1 MNLRKFDLNL
11 LVIFQTIMAEKSV
24 VAAAEQIRLSPSAVS
39 HALARLRVMFNDE
52 LFRRTSR
59 GLEPTERAL
68 ALASEIE
75 VGLAHIGHAI
85 EGQHVFEPARAE
97 RLFTMQIADYVSG
110 ILLAPLAKR
119 LQAEAPG
126 ISVEVLPFPMGADA
140 ERMTADVQIRFTPG
154 QNAPAALRVER
165 LITDKFLVV
174 MRRGHPAAGPKLTPE
189 SYAALS
195 HVRLSPAAIGTM
207 MVDEALA
214 RRGLKRRIVMS
225 VPSWFDLP
233 QIVENS
239 DLVAIVPSRLSLM
252 NKRLAGLY
260 ATELPLPEVKFAID
274 LSWDA
279 RRDRDPGQRW
289 FRALLK
295 TVLRG
300 AKSRQSG

>member
-11 LVIFQTIMAEKSV
+11 LVIFQTIIAEKSV
-24 VAAAEQIRLSPSAVS
+24 VAAAAQIGLSPSAVS

-68 ALASEIE
+68 ALATEIE
-75 VGLAHIGHAI
+75 IGLAHIGHAI
-85 EGQHVFEPARAE
+85 EGQHTFDPASAE

-119 LQAEAPG
+119 LQTDAPG
-126 ISVEVLPFPMGADA
+126 ISVEVLPFSVGTDA
-140 ERMTADVQIRFTPG
+140 ERITADVQIRFTPG
-154 QNAPAALRVER
+154 QKAPAGLRVER

-174 MRRGHPAAGPKLTPE
+174 MRRGHPAADQKLTPE
-189 SYAALS
+189 SYARLS

-207 MVDEALA
+207 MVDEALS

-239 DLVAIVPSRLSLM
+239 DLVAIVPSRLSLT
-252 NKRLAGLY
+252 NKRLAGLH
-260 ATELPLPEVKFAID
+260 AAELPLPEVKFAID

-289 FRALLK
+289 FRGLLK
-295 TVLRG
+295 TILRG
-300 AKSRQSG
+300 ARPR

>member
-11 LVIFQTIMAEKSV
+11 LVIFQTIIAEKSV
-24 VAAAEQIRLSPSAVS
+24 VAAAEQIGLSPSAVS

-75 VGLAHIGHAI
+75 IGLAHIGHAI
-85 EGQHVFEPARAE
+85 EGQHVFDPASAK

-119 LQAEAPG
+119 LQTDAPG
-126 ISVEVLPFPMGADA
+126 ISVEVLPFSMGTET
-140 ERMTADVQIRFTPG
+140 ERLTADVQIRFTPG
-154 QNAPAALRVER
+154 QKAPAALRVER
-165 LITDKFLVV
+165 LITDKFMVV
-174 MRRGHPAAGPKLTPE
+174 MRPGHPAAGAKLTPE
-189 SYAALS
+189 SYASLS
-195 HVRLSPAAIGTM
+195 HVRLSPSAIGTM
-207 MVDEALA
+207 MVDEALS

-239 DLVAIVPSRLSLM
+239 DLVAIVPSRLSLT
-252 NKRLAGLY
+252 NKRLAGLH
-260 ATELPLPEVKFAID
+260 AAELPLSEVKFAID

-279 RRDRDPGQRW
+279 RRDHDPGQRW
-289 FRALLK
+289 FRELLK
-295 TVLRG
+295 TILRG
-300 AKSRQSG
+300 AKPQ